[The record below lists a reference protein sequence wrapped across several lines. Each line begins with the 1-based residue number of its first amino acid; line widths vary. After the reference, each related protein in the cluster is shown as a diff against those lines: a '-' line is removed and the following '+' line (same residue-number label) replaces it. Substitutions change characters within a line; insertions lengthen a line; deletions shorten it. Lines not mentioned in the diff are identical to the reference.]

1 MSPVES
7 LMRVAGNCLEDDAG
21 VAVGRSLMA
30 LTALQTL
37 NISCKALYV
46 VALSGVSFEV
56 CDWVLARECF
66 MRVLLC
72 R

>member
-1 MSPVES
+1 
-7 LMRVAGNCLEDDAG
+7 MRVAGNCLEDNAG
-21 VAVGRSLMA
+21 VAVGQWLMA

-37 NISCKALYV
+37 DLSCKALYV

-56 CDWVLARECF
+56 CDGVVARGGCIW
-66 MRVLLC
+66 VLLC